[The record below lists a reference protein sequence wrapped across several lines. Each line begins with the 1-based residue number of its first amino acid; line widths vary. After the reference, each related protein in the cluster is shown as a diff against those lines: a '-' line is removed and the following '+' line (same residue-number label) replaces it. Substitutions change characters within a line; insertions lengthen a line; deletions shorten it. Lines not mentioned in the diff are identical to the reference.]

1 MTALPAF
8 TVLMAT
14 RNGAAHLPAQLASLA
29 AQSHSG
35 WRLWV
40 SDDGSTDATRALVQD
55 FGRDHDVRLIDG
67 PKRGAAANFMHL
79 LCHPDLP
86 RGPVALSD
94 QDDIWL
100 PDKLARAGAA
110 LARARAPV
118 LYGAGSIHMGADGA
132 ARGTSPDWPR
142 GPSFENALVQNVVS
156 GHSTALNAAALDIV
170 RQAGVPRGIAFHDW
184 WLYQLMTGAGAQVV
198 LDAHPVL
205 HYRQHDGNVMGSF
218 RGPLA
223 RLRRLGLMLDG
234 TFGGWMATNM
244 AALQATGVL
253 TPAAKTV
260 LETIL
265 NASSGP
271 ARARALRRT
280 GVHRQGRADTAALYA
295 VAALGR
301 I

>member
-29 AQSHSG
+29 AQSHAD

-55 FGRDHDVRLIDG
+55 FARDHDVRWIEG
-67 PKRGAAANFMHL
+67 PQRGAAANFMHL

-86 RGPVALSD
+86 SGPVALSD

-100 PDKLARAGAA
+100 PDKLARASAA
-110 LARARAPV
+110 LARTDAPV
-118 LYGAGSIHMGADGA
+118 LYGAGSLHIDEDGTP
-132 ARGTSPDWPR
+132 RGTSPDWPR

-170 RQAGVPRGIAFHDW
+170 RRAGVPQGIAFHDW

-205 HYRQHDGNVMGSF
+205 HYRQHAGNVMGSF

-234 TFGGWMATNM
+234 TFGGWMAANR
-244 AALQATGVL
+244 AALIATGAL
-253 TPAAKTV
+253 TPAAEAL
-260 LETIL
+260 LETVF
-265 NASSGP
+265 NAPPGP
-271 ARARALRRT
+271 ARTRALRRA
-280 GVHRQGRADTAALYA
+280 GVHRQSRADTAALYA